1 MFDIL
6 LLNSTRIGSPVLG
19 VILPAIIFGLSIM
32 LTFMLI
38 RHFTKEHKDK

>member
-19 VILPAIIFGLSIM
+19 VILPAVIFGLSVT

-38 RHFTKEHKDK
+38 KHFTKQHKEK